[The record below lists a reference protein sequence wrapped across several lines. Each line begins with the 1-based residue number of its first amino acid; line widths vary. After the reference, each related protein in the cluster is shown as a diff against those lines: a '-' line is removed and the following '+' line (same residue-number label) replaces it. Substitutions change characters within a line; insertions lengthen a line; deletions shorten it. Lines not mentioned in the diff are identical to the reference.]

1 MPTDTADV
9 SEICDFLSSSVSS
22 SSSVSA
28 ADKSS
33 IYNKGKNSSNRIM
46 SIKFVKQ
53 SGEKWI
59 FTKIRQVQ
67 RGKVKNGLKR
77 QFLHTWEAWVCIS
90 LSFLE
95 MSERRIWASREICSN
110 CSSSARVWNT
120 EFYGIITLFQNTSFL
135 KWLIICSKVKDCYWL
150 KFWNSKR
157 KINKRG
163 KSCFRSE

>member
-1 MPTDTADV
+1 MHLHLCRLTQLTFRNFATFCLLLSLQALPFPLQINLQSITKTKTRQI
-9 SEICDFLSSSVSS
+9 EI
-22 SSSVSA
+22 
-28 ADKSS
+28 
-33 IYNKGKNSSNRIM
+33 RIM
-46 SIKFVKQ
+46 SKKFVKL

-95 MSERRIWASREICSN
+95 MSERRICASREICSN

-135 KWLIICSKVKDCYWL
+135 KWLIICSKVKDC
-150 KFWNSKR
+150 
-157 KINKRG
+157 
-163 KSCFRSE
+163 